1 MVMKKSAG
9 STRSVSRNLK
19 RVHNTNGRVS
29 TAASRR
35 AGVSRG
41 GGGQRSDKDLIL
53 VLHKHFRNMKLSNVQ
68 GFHVMDSDD
77 NELISAA
84 DMLKTYK
91 EAGVG
96 IGLNRAK
103 DLMKGYC
110 AEGKENEMDIPGFI
124 RLMASAYTYE
134 DEDK

>member
-9 STRSVSRNLK
+9 STRPASRNLK
-19 RVHNTNGRVS
+19 RVHNTNGRAS

-35 AGVSRG
+35 AVSRG

-110 AEGKENEMDIPGFI
+110 AEGSENEMDIPGFI